1 MDKCIT
7 VEYSIVYS
15 IRGSFMRFIS
25 VRDLRNRTAKV
36 WDDLGREQ
44 DLVVTSNGKPVALLS
59 SVSEETLEER
69 LAGSRRSRALAAVEA
84 LQKSSLKSGKDRLT
98 AQEIEAEIEA
108 VRKGRVR

>member
-1 MDKCIT
+1 
-7 VEYSIVYS
+7 
-15 IRGSFMRFIS
+15 MRFIS